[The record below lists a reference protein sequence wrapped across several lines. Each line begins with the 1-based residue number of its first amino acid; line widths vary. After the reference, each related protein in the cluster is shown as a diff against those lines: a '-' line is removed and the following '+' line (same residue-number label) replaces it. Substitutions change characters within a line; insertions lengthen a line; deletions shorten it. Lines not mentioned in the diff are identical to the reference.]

1 MNGLDYLILG
11 IVGLSALHGY
21 ARGILRIAS
30 SLVALVAAAYCS
42 SIYSRAAGAY
52 FARTFG
58 ISAASGD
65 ALGYVVIFLGV
76 MILVAWA
83 GGKLAELIRA
93 VHMSWADRL
102 GGSVIGAAL
111 GALVAG
117 LMVVAATLTLP
128 ADTPALRNSELA
140 PRVLQYTHD
149 LAGFI
154 PSEIRAEYY
163 RRESQVIGYWN
174 AHKATPPE
182 PAPGSAAAP

>member
-1 MNGLDYLILG
+1 MNGLDYFIIA
-11 IVGLSALHGY
+11 IVGLSAVHGY

-30 SLVALVAAAYCS
+30 SLIALVAAAYCS
-42 SIYSRAAGAY
+42 SIYSPAVGAWLTRA
-52 FARTFG
+52 FG
-58 ISAASGD
+58 IRAASGN

-102 GGSVIGAAL
+102 GGTVIGAAL
-111 GALVAG
+111 GALLAG
-117 LMVVAATLTLP
+117 LVVVVATLTLP
-128 ADTPALRNSELA
+128 ADTPAIRNSELA
-140 PRVLQYTHD
+140 PRVLQYAHD
-149 LAGFI
+149 LAGFV
-154 PSEIRAEYY
+154 PSEIREDYY

-182 PAPGSAAAP
+182 PASGSAAAP

>member
-1 MNGLDYLILG
+1 MNGLDYLIVA
-11 IVGLSALHGY
+11 IVALSALHGY

-30 SLVALVAAAYCS
+30 SLIALVAAAYFS
-42 SIYSRAAGAY
+42 SIYSPVAGAGL
-52 FARTFG
+52 ARAFG
-58 ISAASGD
+58 LRAASGN
-65 ALGYVVIFLGV
+65 ALGYVVIFLAV

-128 ADTPALRNSELA
+128 ADTPAIRNSELA
-140 PRVLQYTHD
+140 PRLLQYTHD
-149 LAGFI
+149 LAGFV
-154 PSEIRAEYY
+154 PSEIRDEYY
-163 RRESQVIGYWN
+163 RRESQVIGYWQ
-174 AHKATPPE
+174 AHKATPPG

>member
-1 MNGLDYLILG
+1 MNGLDYLILA
-11 IVGLSALHGY
+11 IVGLSAVHGY

-30 SLVALVAAAYCS
+30 SLVALVAAAYFS
-42 SIYSRAAGAY
+42 SLYSPAAGAY
-52 FARTFG
+52 LARAFG
-58 ISAASGD
+58 TRAPSGN

-111 GALVAG
+111 GALLAG
-117 LMVVAATLTLP
+117 LIVVAATLTLP
-128 ADTPALRNSELA
+128 SDTPAIRNSELA
-140 PRVLQYTHD
+140 PRVLQYAHD
-149 LAGFI
+149 LASFV
-154 PSEIRAEYY
+154 PSEVREDYY
-163 RRESQVIGYWN
+163 RRESQVISYWN

-182 PAPGSAAAP
+182 PASGSAAAP